1 VDWSDILGKDKPA
14 FQDNSNVPSEYE
26 EFPIS
31 SIIMGYHKEYRER
44 VICTSW
50 MVEKVEKAWLVRYFL
65 TPEERDRMLVYTPYA
80 FLMKDKS

>member
-1 VDWSDILGKDKPA
+1 
-14 FQDNSNVPSEYE
+14 
-26 EFPIS
+26 
-31 SIIMGYHKEYRER
+31 MGYHKEYRER